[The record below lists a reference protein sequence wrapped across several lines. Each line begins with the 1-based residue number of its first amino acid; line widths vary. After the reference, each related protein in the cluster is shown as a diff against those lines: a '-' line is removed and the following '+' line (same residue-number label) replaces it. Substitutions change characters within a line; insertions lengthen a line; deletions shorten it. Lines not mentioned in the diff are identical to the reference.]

1 MSMPMQ
7 FTRYAVY
14 YTPPEGAFSE
24 FGAAWLGW
32 DAARGAA
39 VAHPDMAGLPVAEI
53 TETPRKYGLHATMK
67 PPFRLAEGQDEAGLR
82 DAFAR
87 FCAQARP
94 VLLDGLTVTALG
106 RFLALMPEGDTTA
119 LNALAVRTVRAF
131 EPFRAPLSEAE
142 LARRRAGG
150 LRPDEEARLLDW
162 GYPHVMEGFRFHI
175 TLTGKRPKSELPA
188 LRDIL
193 AAQIMPLLPR
203 PYPIDALSLMG
214 EDAQGRFHLIARH
227 VLTP

>member
-1 MSMPMQ
+1 MH

-32 DAARGAA
+32 DATRGTA

-67 PPFRLAEGQDEAGLR
+67 PPFRLTDGQDEAGLR

-94 VLLDGLTVTALG
+94 VLLDSLTVTALG

-119 LNALAVRTVRAF
+119 LAALAAETVRAF
-131 EPFRAPLSEAE
+131 EPFRAPLSAAE
-142 LARRRAGG
+142 LARRRSGG
-150 LRPDEEARLLDW
+150 LSPDQEARLMEW

-175 TLTGKRPKSELPA
+175 TLTGKRPKSELPV

-193 AAQIMPLLPR
+193 AAQLLPLLPR

>member
-1 MSMPMQ
+1 MRMPMH

-14 YTPPEGAFSE
+14 FTPPEGAFSA
-24 FGAAWLGW
+24 FGTSWLGW
-32 DAARGAA
+32 DATRGAA

-67 PPFRLAEGQDEAGLR
+67 PPFRLAEGQDEAALR
-82 DAFAR
+82 AAFAQ
-87 FCAQARP
+87 FCAQAQP
-94 VLLDGLTVTALG
+94 VLLDGLAVTALG
-106 RFLALMPEGDTTA
+106 RFLALMPEGDTAA
-119 LNALAVRTVRAF
+119 LDALAAETVRAF
-131 EPFRAPLSEAE
+131 EPFRAPLSAAE

-150 LRPDEEARLLDW
+150 LSPDEETRLMDW
-162 GYPHVMEGFRFHI
+162 GYPHVMAGFRFHI
-175 TLTGKRPKSELPA
+175 TLTGKRPESELPA

-193 AAQIMPLLPR
+193 AAQVLPLLPR

-227 VLTP
+227 VLTL

>member
-94 VLLDGLTVTALG
+94 VMLDGLTVTALG

>member
-1 MSMPMQ
+1 MH

-24 FGAAWLGW
+24 FGTSWLGW
-32 DAARGAA
+32 DAARGAE
-39 VAHPDMAGLPVAEI
+39 VAHPEVTGLPARVAEI
-53 TETPRKYGLHATMK
+53 TEAPRKYGLHATMK
-67 PPFRLAEGQDEAGLR
+67 PPFRLAEGQDEAALR

-119 LNALAVRTVRAF
+119 LDALAAQTVRAF
-131 EPFRAPLSEAE
+131 EPFRAPLSAAE
-142 LARRRAGG
+142 LARRRAGV
-150 LRPDEEARLLDW
+150 LSPDQEARLMEW

-175 TLTGKRPKSELPA
+175 TLTGKRPNSELPA

-193 AAQIMPLLPR
+193 AAQFLPLLPR
-203 PYPIDALSLMG
+203 PFPIDALSLMG

>member
-119 LNALAVRTVRAF
+119 LNALAARTVRAF
-131 EPFRAPLSEAE
+131 ESFRAPLSEAE

-193 AAQIMPLLPR
+193 AAQIMPLLLR